1 MRALLPMLCLLA
13 TGAGAGECERP
24 GDTLFASGF
33 ERVPVQ
39 AYYVAPTGADSNDG
53 SLAAPWRTLQ
63 HAVDLA
69 DAGTVVCVREGVYN
83 ELVTLTR
90 SGSAAAGPIV
100 LQAVPG
106 EAAVIDGAGLPI
118 PDGQYGLLTL
128 IDVSHVI
135 VRGLEL
141 RNYVT
146 ASTAKVPIGL
156 YLTGA
161 GSHIRLLDNHIHDI
175 RNTGNGCAANAFGL
189 KVDGTRAPESIR
201 QLVIAG
207 NEIDSLVLGC
217 SESLSLDGNVEHWII
232 SDNLVHD
239 TNNIGIGA
247 IGFEGVAPNPA
258 WDQAR
263 DGVISG
269 NIVYNIS
276 SYGNPAYGNEYA
288 ADGIYVDGGTRIL
301 IERNRVH
308 HVDIGIEV
316 ASEHAGRTSS
326 EVIVRNN
333 LVYFGNS
340 AGISIG
346 GYAAGVGGSSQV
358 TILGNTL
365 FHNDRQDTGSGEFQI
380 QFHAS
385 DNRFANNLVYAGA
398 AGVLVSAW
406 TGDTPSPAV
415 LDHNLYYSDA
425 GAADSYWVWRGV
437 EYDSL
442 AGYRT
447 GAGQDAH
454 SPFADPLLLD
464 PLLPDLRLDAGSPA
478 IDAGS
483 IAGSLPVGPLDFGGR
498 ARVRGNAIDIGA
510 WEY

>member
-1 MRALLPMLCLLA
+1 MRALLPMLWLLA
-13 TGAGAGECERP
+13 TTASAGECERP

-33 ERVPVQ
+33 ERVPAQ

-53 SLAAPWRTLQ
+53 SLTAPWRTLQ

-128 IDVSHVI
+128 IDVSHVT

-161 GSHIRLLDNHIHDI
+161 GSHIRLLGNHIHDI

-189 KVDGTRAPESIR
+189 KVDGTRAPESIN

-207 NEIDSLVLGC
+207 NEIDHLVLGC
-217 SESLSLDGNVEHWII
+217 SESFSLDGNVEHWII

-247 IGFEGVAPNPA
+247 IGFEGVAPDPA

-269 NIVYNIS
+269 NTVYNIS

-326 EVIVRNN
+326 QVIVRNN

-385 DNRFANNLVYAGA
+385 DNLFANNLVHAGA

-406 TGDTPSPAV
+406 TGDTPSPAA

-425 GAADSYWVWRGV
+425 GAAGSYWIWGGV

-442 AGYRT
+442 AGYRA

-464 PLLPDLRLDAGSPA
+464 PLLPDLRLGVASPA

-483 IAGSLPVGPLDFGGR
+483 TAGSLPVGPLDFGGR